1 MSDEEIKLESK
12 WILWNHKLDDNSWTN
27 DSYNNIFEIV
37 NLIDYKIL
45 KDIITLQD
53 LQNTMFFLMRDN
65 IFPTWE
71 DTLNKNGCSISFKVP
86 SLKIYEIWNKLV
98 SYLICENIQTDIK
111 NWNNINGISISP
123 KKEFN
128 IIKIWFKNNI
138 NDMKSINFI
147 EPYITEKIGRIKKNI
162 N

>member
-12 WILWNHKLDDNSWTN
+12 WILWNHKLNDNSWSN
-27 DSYNNIFEIV
+27 DSYINIFEIN
-37 NLIDYKIL
+37 NLLDYKLL
-45 KDIITLQD
+45 KDNITLQN

-71 DTLNKNGCSISFKVP
+71 DPLNKDGCSASFKIP
-86 SLKIYEIWNKLV
+86 SLQINKIWNKLI
-98 SYLICENIQTDIK
+98 SYLICENIQKDIQF
-111 NWNNINGISISP
+111 WNNINGISISP

-128 IIKIWFKNNI
+128 IIKIWFKNNTSDI
-138 NDMKSINFI
+138 KSINLI
-147 EPYITEKIGRIKKNI
+147 EPYITEKNGRIKKNI